1 MFLNQIFFPVVKSNN
16 CGAFMDAM
24 SKPPPLA

>member
-1 MFLNQIFFPVVKSNN
+1 
-16 CGAFMDAM
+16 MDAM

>member
-1 MFLNQIFFPVVKSNN
+1 MMTQAQNINADKRR
-16 CGAFMDAM
+16 AFIDAM